1 MVYWTNCF
9 SGLLFSGSVYLCP
22 KTFPSLLCKHLW
34 IFMSKGNVYKN
45 QFVLKQYMGYPLI
58 GPTLYWCWSYKMSF
72 YISMLKSRMLW
83 AHLPPAYCSR
93 IFKTPYLGLSTKKE
107 LEFCHRFCPQSCAR
121 TVKFFFFLQQ
131 SRGSPP
137 CQFLLVF
144 VIEFYTQRIRGF
156 IILVFGLHAWDL
168 SDLCLWF
175 KNWLWQ
181 IHRMACVPYLI
192 HDNCLNY
199 SWPKPNSVISIT
211 S

>member
-121 TVKFFFFLQQ
+121 TVKFLFFFFNRVGGAL
-131 SRGSPP
+131 PANFYW
-137 CQFLLVF
+137 FLLLN
-144 VIEFYTQRIRGF
+144 F
-156 IILVFGLHAWDL
+156 IP
-168 SDLCLWF
+168 
-175 KNWLWQ
+175 
-181 IHRMACVPYLI
+181 RE
-192 HDNCLNY
+192 
-199 SWPKPNSVISIT
+199 
-211 S
+211 